1 MGRPVPRVETS
12 GVAVPLAI
20 GEVFTTIWEFQQLIT
35 EQLIDFVRA
44 AVTHAGG
51 ISHLRRIAALAEVCR
66 GPAAGVPEHRTPRA
80 PCSPQWRRGGVRADA
95 ANRGKADEISRRAV
109 EALGRTTL
117 VQDVLADLAEAIGRN
132 ASTKIQISGVLYA
145 AR

>member
-1 MGRPVPRVETS
+1 MGCPVPRVETS

-66 GPAAGVPEHRTPRA
+66 GPAAVVPEHRTPRA
-80 PCSPQWRRGGVRADA
+80 PCSPQWRGGVRADA

-109 EALGRTTL
+109 EALGRTTI
-117 VQDVLADLAEAIGRN
+117 VQDVIADLAEAIGRN
-132 ASTKIQISGVLYA
+132 ATTKIQISGVLYA